1 LCGLFAASRLIN
13 ISNQGLTVDRIG
25 VEFTT
30 QTNKETNMIKVKTTA
45 GLDTDLTVQL
55 MDIHDGAMVTLVI
68 TDQADQESIMVYD
81 DEIDGLIE
89 ALNRLKGGLK

>member
-1 LCGLFAASRLIN
+1 
-13 ISNQGLTVDRIG
+13 
-25 VEFTT
+25 
-30 QTNKETNMIKVKTTA
+30 MIKVKTTA

-55 MDIHDGAMVTLVI
+55 LEIHDGAMVTLVI

>member
-1 LCGLFAASRLIN
+1 
-13 ISNQGLTVDRIG
+13 
-25 VEFTT
+25 
-30 QTNKETNMIKVKTTA
+30 MIKIKTNA

-55 MDIHDGAMVTLVI
+55 LPIHEGAMVTLVI

-89 ALNRLKGGLK
+89 ALNKLKGELR

>member
-1 LCGLFAASRLIN
+1 
-13 ISNQGLTVDRIG
+13 
-25 VEFTT
+25 
-30 QTNKETNMIKVKTTA
+30 MIKVKTTA

-55 MDIHDGAMVTLVI
+55 MDIHGGAMRILVI
-68 TDQADQESIMVYD
+68 TDQSDQESVGVYD